1 MGSRTDSL
9 LHPKTLVEGYE
20 LRTVTK
26 CAPDGSVISTAQVDV
41 TWFQVRAKR
50 DQELEDSD
58 WRALKDVTLPNPWK
72 EYRQA
77 LRDLPQN
84 HVVASDAADNWPEAP
99 E

>member
-1 MGSRTDSL
+1 MDRSWTRYHGT
-9 LHPKTLVEGYE
+9 EIIEQGMN
-20 LRTVTK
+20 
-26 CAPDGSVISTAQVDV
+26 DV
-41 TWFQVRAKR
+41 SWETVRAER

-84 HVVASDAADNWPEAP
+84 HEEANDAADAWPEAP